1 MLFQNFGP
9 FFLVSNVRLAL
20 LAIIIGKWTTEPPI
34 EPIDQIQNGI
44 SGKSSTKNFQDA
56 ERHFPNLY
64 SLDGKMKL
72 VSERHC
78 DVLSNVIHETVT
90 RGHEYQR
97 CSEGAA
103 VTIEVHRT
111 LHLRAV

>member
-1 MLFQNFGP
+1 MCIITMKLSTDLISCDYVLSELP
-9 FFLVSNVRLAL
+9 ERLSE
-20 LAIIIGKWTTEPPI
+20 G
-34 EPIDQIQNGI
+34 
-44 SGKSSTKNFQDA
+44 
-56 ERHFPNLY
+56 HFPNLS

-78 DVLSNVIHETVT
+78 DVLSNVIHETVK

-111 LHLRAV
+111 LHLSCKFST